1 MSQPWPWLL
10 LAIVASAAWLARPRR
25 SVIDGGLTVTGGSV
39 SIDASNPVETRA
51 VWEWIGP
58 AGSYVWP
65 TGMLAGGKPA
75 WGDLTLRPGAYYD
88 RSFVLDQ
95 KITGAEFRPV
105 SGDKPDNLS
114 ALWPT
119 WWRRQILTA
128 QEQIVLS
135 VTSVPATL
143 S

>member
-10 LAIVASAAWLARPRR
+10 LAIVASAAWLSRSRR
-25 SVIDGGLTVTGGSV
+25 SVLDGGLTVSGGSV

-95 KITGAEFRPV
+95 KITGADFRPV
-105 SGDKPDNLS
+105 SGVKPDNLA